1 VNERVNV
8 YSEDWDVER
17 SPRGMQE
24 RYLFALRRAGGEKL
38 GGTIFEVEPGWTSY
52 YHLHH
57 GNEEMV
63 LVLDGSPTLR
73 TADGERELRPGDVA
87 FFRRGLDGAH
97 ALENR
102 SEGPVRFI
110 VFSTMVSPDI
120 AEQTETGVV
129 GVYAGDS
136 PTAGRDAPLELQFRR
151 DSAVGY
157 FDALSDE
164 PS

>member
-1 VNERVNV
+1 MSAGVNV
-8 YSEDWDVER
+8 FSDEWDVER
-17 SPRGMQE
+17 SPRGMRE
-24 RYLFALRRAGGEKL
+24 RYLFALRRAGAEKL
-38 GGTIFEVEPGWTSY
+38 GGTVFEVEPGWASY
-52 YHLHH
+52 FHIHH
-57 GNEEMV
+57 GNEEAV

-87 FFRRGLDGAH
+87 FFPRGPAGAH

-102 SEGPVRFI
+102 SDGPARFI
-110 VFSTMVSPDI
+110 VFSTMISPDV

-157 FDALSDE
+157 FDALDRD
-164 PS
+164 